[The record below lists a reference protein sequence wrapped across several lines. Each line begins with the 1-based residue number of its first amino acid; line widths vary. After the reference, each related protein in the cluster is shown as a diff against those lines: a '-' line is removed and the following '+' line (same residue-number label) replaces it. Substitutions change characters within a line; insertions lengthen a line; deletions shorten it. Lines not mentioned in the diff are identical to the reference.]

1 MFFDIGFI
9 LVIVTAYYL
18 GGIVALKI
26 IKKLFN
32 RGIAVINS
40 IEIYISLT
48 YQRFPY
54 KKLRRSVFIVC
65 FNTGQLSGKCIK
77 KYSAY

>member
-54 KKLRRSVFIVC
+54 K
-65 FNTGQLSGKCIK
+65 
-77 KYSAY
+77 

>member
-18 GGIVALKI
+18 SGIVALKI

-32 RGIAVINS
+32 RGIAVAYSVKVN
-40 IEIYISLT
+40 ISLT
-48 YQRFPY
+48 Y
-54 KKLRRSVFIVC
+54 
-65 FNTGQLSGKCIK
+65 
-77 KYSAY
+77 